1 MHEFLIHNEGDDVG
15 VVIRDVEEGEALTGV
30 FMDTGGQVE
39 VTARG
44 AIPLSHK
51 VAVHALDEGDEVTE
65 YGVRIGVATAAI
77 AAGDYVHTH
86 NIRSARWG
94 DLTERAASGDGTAA
108 DRSDA

>member
-15 VVIRDVEEGEALTGV
+15 VVIRDIDEGEVLTGV

-51 VAVHALDEGDEVTE
+51 VAVHGLDEGDEVVE
-65 YGVRIGVATAAI
+65 YGVRIGTATAPI

-94 DLTERAASGDGTAA
+94 DLTERGKANAGPDSN
-108 DRSDA
+108 RSDE